1 VTRIGVVT
9 ITFRGG
15 DTVSWALDAL
25 THAREKLEAG
35 TELVGVIVDN
45 ASLDGTTQRVR
56 DHAPWADL
64 LELPRNI
71 GFAAACNLGIG
82 RVGKADLIV
91 LLNPDVEI
99 PVDFLTRLATLDWAG
114 DVAARGPAIL
124 DERGQLEQS
133 ARGFPR
139 VRTGLLGRTS
149 LLARVRPGSR
159 LLQHDLLADRDAG
172 ARVVDWVSGACMI
185 VPAERFT
192 SVGLLDDGYFMYWE
206 DADWCHRAR
215 ERGYSVIYDPALA
228 VTHHQGSSS
237 RDRWV
242 ATTIAFH
249 RSAFRYWRQ
258 NVARSPLS
266 TAGAGLALASRCVIK
281 LISLTARRTIMR
293 VFRPTGS

>member
-15 DTVSWALDAL
+15 DTVAWALDAL
-25 THAREKLEAG
+25 TRAREKLEAS

-71 GFAAACNLGIG
+71 GFAAACNLAID
-82 RVGKADLIV
+82 RVGKVDVIV
-91 LLNPDVEI
+91 LLNPDIEI
-99 PVDFLTRLATLDWAG
+99 PVDFLRHLATLDWAG
-114 DVAARGPAIL
+114 GVAARGPAIL

-139 VRTGLLGRTS
+139 ARTGLLGRTS
-149 LLARVRPGSR
+149 LLARVRPDSR

-215 ERGYSVIYDPALA
+215 ERGYSVIYDPALV

-249 RSAFRYWRQ
+249 RSAFRYWRLH
-258 NVARSPLS
+258 VARSPLS
-266 TAGAGLALASRCVIK
+266 TAGAASALAVRCVIK
-281 LISLTARRTIMR
+281 LISLTARRIMR
-293 VFRPTGS
+293 IFRPSGP